1 VGCEPASAASVA
13 GLKRHV
19 AEGTIA
25 PDARVVGILTG
36 HMLKDSVTTATLHD
50 GGFAGAQPT
59 RRARQT
65 VDADLDAI
73 GVALDDLPEG

>member
-1 VGCEPASAASVA
+1 
-13 GLKRHV
+13 
-19 AEGTIA
+19 
-25 PDARVVGILTG
+25 
-36 HMLKDSVTTATLHD
+36 MLKDSVTTATLHD